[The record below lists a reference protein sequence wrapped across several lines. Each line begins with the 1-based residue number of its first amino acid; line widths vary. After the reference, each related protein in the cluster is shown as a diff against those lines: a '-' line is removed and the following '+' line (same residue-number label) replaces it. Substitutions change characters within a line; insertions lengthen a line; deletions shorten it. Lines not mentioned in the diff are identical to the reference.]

1 MQGSGV
7 WRREI
12 GCLVKSAKYDNVD
25 ISNDTINN
33 VSDGIAFW
41 ALSDPEPYSVYPH
54 PSAPWQYLGLCNLSN
69 NLIQANPLGTAAI
82 TTQMVTL
89 GISVQNALPNAAHA
103 FDTAN
108 RIHVDDN
115 QMNDVYEGVYVNNFW
130 KQVPTSNSNNITLR
144 PYTGHRLQYGINH
157 TLCRGSQIYS
167 NLISGDVAT
176 AAKNDSMRAV
186 YASSNT
192 GIGVACNTETMIGCG
207 YEFFLKNPGTAWHDN
222 TMNNNI
228 KGMVLNGAIIGTQ
241 HFNGLAIN
249 NQWLGSWGATDTQT
263 YVYHGANAI
272 YDTMYVAPG
281 TITTP
286 VFNGGW
292 IYYWDYSTTFGS
304 IQLETSHGGVT
315 TPFCMSL
322 PVVGVNQ
329 SPEIALFQQITQQQ
343 ILYPNNVIPNNWIG
357 QFATWQ
363 NIVADTTILDSS
375 TVLSV
380 FASLAENSRYAYLT
394 NLDAA
399 VATGDFHDA
408 WTMLGYNID
417 SMANTSV
424 DSVSQVRMADNLASD
439 FIVQNYQQFYELYM
453 KYAEHRLHGADSLA
467 IFGLASLCPEINGTV
482 VYQARSLYS
491 AVYNDLSTFNDDSCM
506 DIDSS
511 YSAERHA
518 NSNTVLTNN
527 GDQNYILYP
536 NPNDGNLSL
545 QQLITDTKPVSVEIS
560 DIVGQSI
567 YKEKLLFNGNSIN
580 LQLGTLIPGM
590 YLLELTD
597 NENRSFKFKFVVT
610 KS

>member
-315 TPFCMSL
+315 TPF
-322 PVVGVNQ
+322 
-329 SPEIALFQQITQQQ
+329 
-343 ILYPNNVIPNNWIG
+343 
-357 QFATWQ
+357 
-363 NIVADTTILDSS
+363 
-375 TVLSV
+375 
-380 FASLAENSRYAYLT
+380 
-394 NLDAA
+394 
-399 VATGDFHDA
+399 
-408 WTMLGYNID
+408 
-417 SMANTSV
+417 
-424 DSVSQVRMADNLASD
+424 
-439 FIVQNYQQFYELYM
+439 
-453 KYAEHRLHGADSLA
+453 
-467 IFGLASLCPEINGTV
+467 
-482 VYQARSLYS
+482 
-491 AVYNDLSTFNDDSCM
+491 
-506 DIDSS
+506 
-511 YSAERHA
+511 
-518 NSNTVLTNN
+518 
-527 GDQNYILYP
+527 
-536 NPNDGNLSL
+536 
-545 QQLITDTKPVSVEIS
+545 
-560 DIVGQSI
+560 
-567 YKEKLLFNGNSIN
+567 
-580 LQLGTLIPGM
+580 
-590 YLLELTD
+590 
-597 NENRSFKFKFVVT
+597 
-610 KS
+610 